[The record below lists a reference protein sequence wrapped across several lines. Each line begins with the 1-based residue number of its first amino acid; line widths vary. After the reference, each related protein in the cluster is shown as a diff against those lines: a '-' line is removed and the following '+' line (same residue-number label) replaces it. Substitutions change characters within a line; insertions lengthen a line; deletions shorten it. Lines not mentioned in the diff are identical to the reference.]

1 MITRRNF
8 IRNLALAGIGLPMV
22 TGLFPNPPTDSSFSC
37 HWKDLKVEGLHFAG
51 IADAPIQEGEKVKDL
66 KEYPFCNVPTFISR
80 EKQPNGSTICS
91 RGEIFVVIDGRYCR
105 VTGLEEIA
113 REDSLCHRKKEKNGT
128 TKLLEKQLS

>member
-1 MITRRNF
+1 MTTRREFVRNF
-8 IRNLALAGIGLPMV
+8 ALAGIGLPMV

-37 HWKDLKVEGLHFAG
+37 HWKDLKVEGFIFVG

-66 KEYPFCNVPTFISR
+66 KEYRFYNVPTFISK
-80 EKQPNGSTICS
+80 EKQPNGATIFS

-113 REDSLCHRKKEKNGT
+113 REDSL
-128 TKLLEKQLS
+128 